1 MSPPPQGGWEAVEA
15 VAPDGA
21 RLAADVGG
29 RLDRTPVLLL
39 AGQSLGPEVHE
50 DLRVRL
56 AAALPVVV
64 VHTRGTG
71 RSSDGGPVGGGP
83 GGGPAWT
90 TGTFADDVVVLL
102 DALGVD
108 RAHVHGYSMGGR
120 VAQVLAARH
129 PGRVARLVL
138 GATGPGGALEVPR
151 SADVDRVL
159 RRSTRPD
166 GRAALA
172 ELFFTPGWVQR
183 HPDVAARFA
192 PAPPPRVQR
201 QHHAASTTHDGTALL
216 PRIEAP
222 TLVLH
227 GGDDRLTPPAN
238 AHVVGGLVRGARVVE
253 LPGARHGYFAEH
265 AARTTDLVL
274 THLLG

>member
-1 MSPPPQGGWEAVEA
+1 MSWEPVEA
-15 VAPDGA
+15 VAGDGV

-50 DLRVRL
+50 EFRVGL

-71 RSSDGGPVGGGP
+71 RSGDGGDPV
-83 GGGPAWT
+83 WT
-90 TGTFADDVVVLL
+90 TGTFADDVVALL

-129 PGRVARLVL
+129 PDRVARIVL
-138 GATGPGGALEVPR
+138 GATGPGGASEVPR
-151 SADVDRVL
+151 TADVDRVL
-159 RRSTRPD
+159 RRSTRPE

-172 ELFFTPGWVQR
+172 DLFFTPAWVAE
-183 HPDVAARFA
+183 HPETAARFA
-192 PAPPPRVQR
+192 PRLPPRVQR

-216 PRIEAP
+216 PRVTAP

-227 GGDDRLTPPAN
+227 GADDRLTPPAN
-238 AHVVGGLVRGARVVE
+238 AHVVGALVPGARVVE
-253 LPGARHGYFAEH
+253 LPGARHGYFADH
-265 AARTTDLVL
+265 AGPTTELVL
-274 THLLG
+274 DHLLG